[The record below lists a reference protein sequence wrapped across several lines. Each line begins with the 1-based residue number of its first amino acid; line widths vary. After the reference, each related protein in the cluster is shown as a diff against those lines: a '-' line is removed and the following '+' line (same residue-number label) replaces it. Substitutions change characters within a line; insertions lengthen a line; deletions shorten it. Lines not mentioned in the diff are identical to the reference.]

1 MLKYCKLDRAYQA
14 LGDSTRMAI
23 IERLAKGPAAV
34 SELAREQ
41 PMSLAAVMQHL
52 KVLEAAG
59 LVKSEKVGRTRICRV
74 DPLVLSEAER
84 WITERRQMWERNLDR
99 LGAYLGE

>member
-1 MLKYCKLDRAYQA
+1 MLNYRKLDRTYQA
-14 LGDSTRMAI
+14 LGDSTRLAI
-23 IERLAKGPAAV
+23 IERLAKGPATV

-52 KVLEAAG
+52 KVLEDSG
-59 LVKSEKVGRTRICRV
+59 LVKSEKVGRVRTCRV